1 MLPPDPYHQ
10 SDKTDQPDAVERTDE
25 YPTPPAPVRRV
36 SPSQPYYTPPGN
48 SPLPLPY
55 DDRDPTYQ
63 SMPTYPPPAFPVP
76 SQERPAHVQ
85 PYAPPPPVH
94 QPPVN
99 QPPAQPPQVIYV
111 RERRPSVFSITCSIL
126 AILLLMTCGLVS
138 LGIFRGVTSS
148 LQLASKTVPSRF
160 TLTLFCA
167 AEMNQVYHDAY
178 QQFSS
183 SLQQQV
189 SESAFIEGSQQLDQE
204 NGQITACARSNSSV
218 DTGSGNSATLQVDVT
233 RASIDNTGA
242 SSSTDYHGSI
252 AFVQEGSDWHI
263 DQIAS
268 TLGLLPS

>member
-10 SDKTDQPDAVERTDE
+10 SDQTDQPDAVEQTDE
-25 YPTPPAPVRRV
+25 YPTPPAPGRRA

-63 SMPTYPPPAFPVP
+63 ATPTYPSPAFPVP
-76 SQERPAHVQ
+76 YQQRPPHMQ

-94 QPPVN
+94 HPPVY
-99 QPPAQPPQVIYV
+99 QPPAQQPQVIYV
-111 RERRPSVFSITCSIL
+111 RERRPSLFSITCSIL
-126 AILLLMTCGLVS
+126 TILLLMTCGLVG

-148 LQLASKTVPSRF
+148 LQLASKTIPSRF
-160 TLTLFCA
+160 TLTVFCA
-167 AEMNQVYHDAY
+167 AEMNQDYHNAY

-189 SESAFIEGSQQLDQE
+189 SESAFTQGSQLLDQQ
-204 NGQITACARSNSSV
+204 NGQVTACTRSNSSV
-218 DTGSGNSATLQVDVT
+218 DTGSGNTATLQIDVT
-233 RASIDNTGA
+233 RTSTDSTGA
-242 SSSTDYHGSI
+242 SSPTDYHGSI
-252 AFVQEGSDWHI
+252 VFVQEGNDWHI